1 MPGVQQIILP
11 AIFVPV
17 EDNIKIYIVRSANLA
32 LLKTKLEI
40 ITDFSYMIKWP
51 AYTKPFGL
59 FYRLDKYFSRYFFHL
74 YNSTSG

>member
-32 LLKTKLEI
+32 LLKNQIGNNYWFFLYDK
-40 ITDFSYMIKWP
+40 M
-51 AYTKPFGL
+51 A
-59 FYRLDKYFSRYFFHL
+59 RLHKAFRAILSVR
-74 YNSTSG
+74 

>member
-32 LLKTKLEI
+32 LLKNQI
-40 ITDFSYMIKWP
+40 GNNY
-51 AYTKPFGL
+51 
-59 FYRLDKYFSRYFFHL
+59 
-74 YNSTSG
+74 